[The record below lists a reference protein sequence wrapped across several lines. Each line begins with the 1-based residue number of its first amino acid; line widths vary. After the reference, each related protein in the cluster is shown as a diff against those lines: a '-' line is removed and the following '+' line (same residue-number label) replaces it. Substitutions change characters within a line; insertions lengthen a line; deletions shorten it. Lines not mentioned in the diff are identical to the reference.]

1 MYYNALSQI
10 RTVSPNDP
18 LKMLTSSYSPEDIF
32 LFCQIKMIFVYFVG
46 TLDPALQ
53 DRDGQP
59 RRNISTIAHI
69 LNDLLGAS
77 PNIDIARAGSL
88 RQQLNKV
95 TTNTQETG
103 NYFYW
108 SY

>member
-1 MYYNALSQI
+1 
-10 RTVSPNDP
+10 
-18 LKMLTSSYSPEDIF
+18 MLTSSYSREDIF

-77 PNIDIARAGSL
+77 ILTFQGGSDRFHYINFSMRF
-88 RQQLNKV
+88 RQVSL
-95 TTNTQETG
+95 
-103 NYFYW
+103 Y
-108 SY
+108 